1 MRFIMTKKYKYLSRK
16 TRDNLVNYFH
26 KIIEIIK
33 KPEMGVLPGQ
43 LAFFILLSLV
53 PILTFVGYG
62 AGLFNI
68 NMDSFINFLDDVIPG
83 GAANIVPY
91 LVGNTMDIKL
101 IILTI
106 WMIYIASN
114 GFNSVILISNQIYGL
129 NQSNWLKRR
138 IKAVFMTI
146 GAVIMLLGILIIPV
160 FGSKILSIISSY
172 DIYEKIKMVYNVLKG
187 PIIFLVVFL
196 FVRILYQVSPDRVR
210 KHTHL
215 FTGSLFTTIGWIFVT
230 WLYSILANNMNTY
243 NLFYGALASVAFL
256 MIWLYFISFIFVI
269 GMSLNYGREVEEET
283 MEKTGAIKIV
293 KTH

>member
-1 MRFIMTKKYKYLSRK
+1 MTKKFKYLSRK
-16 TRDNLVNYFH
+16 TKDNLIQYFK

-68 NMDSFINFLDDVIPG
+68 NMDTLINFLDDVIPG
-83 GAANIVPY
+83 GAANIVPFM
-91 LVGNTMDIKL
+91 VGNTMDIKL
-101 IILTI
+101 VLLTI

-146 GAVIMLLGILIIPV
+146 GAVIMLLAILIIPV
-160 FGSKILSIISSY
+160 FGSKILSVISTY
-172 DIYEKIKMVYNVLKG
+172 DFYEKVKTIYSVLKG
-187 PIIFLVVFL
+187 PLIFIVVFL

-215 FTGSLFTTIGWIFVT
+215 FTGSLFTTVGWIIVT
-230 WLYSILANNMNTY
+230 WLYSILANNMSAY
-243 NLFYGALASVAFL
+243 NIFYGALASVAFL
-256 MIWLYFISFIFVI
+256 MIWLYFISLIFVI
-269 GMSLNYGREVEEET
+269 GMSLNYGREIEEQT
-283 MEKTGAIKIV
+283 MEETGAIKIV
-293 KTH
+293 KSH

>member
-1 MRFIMTKKYKYLSRK
+1 MTKKFKYVSRK
-16 TRDNLVNYFH
+16 TKDNLIQYFK

-68 NMDSFINFLDDVIPG
+68 NMDTLINFLDDVIPG
-83 GAANIVPY
+83 GAANIVPFM
-91 LVGNTMDIKL
+91 VGNTMDIKL
-101 IILTI
+101 VLLTI

-146 GAVIMLLGILIIPV
+146 GAVIMLLAILIIPV
-160 FGSKILSIISSY
+160 FGSKILSVISSY
-172 DIYEKIKMVYNVLKG
+172 GFYEKVKTIYSVLKG
-187 PIIFLVVFL
+187 PLIFIVVFL

-215 FTGSLFTTIGWIFVT
+215 FTGSLFTTVGWIIVT
-230 WLYSILANNMNTY
+230 WLYSILANNMSAY
-243 NLFYGALASVAFL
+243 NIFYGALASVAFL
-256 MIWLYFISFIFVI
+256 MIWLYFISLIFVI
-269 GMSLNYGREVEEET
+269 GMSLNYGREIEEQT
-283 MEKTGAIKIV
+283 MEETGAIKIV
-293 KTH
+293 KSH